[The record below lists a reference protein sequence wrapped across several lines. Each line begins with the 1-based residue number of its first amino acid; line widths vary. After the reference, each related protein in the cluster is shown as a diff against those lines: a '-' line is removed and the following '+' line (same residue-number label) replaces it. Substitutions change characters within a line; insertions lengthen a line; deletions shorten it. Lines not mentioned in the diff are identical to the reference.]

1 MNHGARLGGQRGE
14 LTLGGWAL
22 VFVAVSI
29 CVWVPYTFLTKNKPP
44 AKDPNLVAI
53 DKATDTS
60 AEVTLTDAVE
70 VAQTWLATNGSL
82 VGFTPA
88 AATAQEPDT
97 RWDASPKAES
107 GRISI
112 RGATDSSVVLV
123 TKGAGPLCVAVNANG
138 AATYGHVD
146 AQAAS
151 QCAGA
156 AW

>member
-1 MNHGARLGGQRGE
+1 MDRRSRLGGERGE
-14 LTLGGWAL
+14 LSLGGWAL

-29 CVWVPYTFLTKNKPP
+29 CVWVPYTFLTRHKPP

-70 VAQTWLATNGSL
+70 VAQTWQATNGSL
-82 VGFTPA
+82 AGFTPA
-88 AATAQEPDT
+88 AATAQEPET
-97 RWDASPKAES
+97 RWDASPTAET
-107 GRISI
+107 GRVSV
-112 RGATDSSVVLV
+112 RDATDASVVLV

-138 AATYGHVD
+138 VVTYGHVD
-146 AQAAS
+146 AQSAS
-151 QCAGA
+151 QCTGA

>member
-1 MNHGARLGGQRGE
+1 MDHGARLGGQRGE

-29 CVWVPYTFLTKNKPP
+29 CVWVPYAFLTHGKPA

-60 AEVTLTDAVE
+60 AEVTLTDAAE
-70 VAQTWLATNGSL
+70 VAQTWYATNGSL
-82 VGFTPA
+82 AGFTPL
-88 AATAQEPDT
+88 AATAQEPST
-97 RWDASPKAES
+97 MWDASLKAEK

-123 TKGAGPLCVAVNANG
+123 TKGSGPLCVAVNANG
-138 AATYGHVD
+138 TLTYGHVD
-146 AQAAS
+146 AQSAS
-151 QCAGA
+151 QCTGA

>member
-1 MNHGARLGGQRGE
+1 MDHGSRIGGERGE
-14 LTLGGWAL
+14 LSLGGWAL

-29 CVWVPYTFLTKNKPP
+29 CVWVPYTFLTKHKAP

-82 VGFTPA
+82 AGFTPA
-88 AATAQEPDT
+88 AATTQEPQT
-97 RWDASPKAES
+97 SWDASARAETDHV
-107 GRISI
+107 SI
-112 RGATDSSVVLV
+112 RDATDSSVVLV
-123 TKGAGPLCVAVNANG
+123 TKGAGPLCVTVNPSGAV
-138 AATYGHVD
+138 TYGHVD
-146 AQAAS
+146 AQSAS
-151 QCAGA
+151 QCTGA